1 MSAIDRVRILVLGDS
16 GVGKTSFV
24 HLAAHNEPLRSPSWT
39 VGSSV
44 EVKLH
49 EYKEGMKEQ
58 KTFFVEFWD
67 IGGSH
72 SHRNARSVFY
82 NPCHG
87 AILVHDLTNGKSE
100 KNLHKWVREIGKNS
114 RERKSSTSLNILS
127 NSPGIGIDIEFD
139 QESYIGN
146 TSTIPYLV
154 IGTKVDQSDDR
165 KTRSESVATSLGC
178 DEIVMDC
185 RQTRYLAAGTSNA
198 VKLSRFYDRAIET
211 RAKSHKDSFTER
223 FGDPISPTLSTK
235 FYSPHQD

>member
-39 VGSSV
+39 VGCSV

-58 KTFFVEFWD
+58 KTFFIEFWD

-72 SHRNARSVFY
+72 SHRNSRPVFY

-100 KNLHKWVREIGKNS
+100 KNLHKWVREIGRNK
-114 RERKSSTSLNILS
+114 RERKES
-127 NSPGIGIDIEFD
+127 NSLSIVSSSSLLVNEFD
-139 QESYIGN
+139 QESFIGN
-146 TSTIPYLV
+146 TLIPYIV
-154 IGTKVDQSDDR
+154 IGTKLDQLDAR
-165 KTRSESVATSLGC
+165 KTRLEIMASHLGC

-198 VKLSRFYDRAIET
+198 VKLSRFYDKAIEM
-211 RAKSHKDSFTER
+211 RSKSHKDSFTER
-223 FGDPISPTLSTK
+223 FGDPISPILSTK